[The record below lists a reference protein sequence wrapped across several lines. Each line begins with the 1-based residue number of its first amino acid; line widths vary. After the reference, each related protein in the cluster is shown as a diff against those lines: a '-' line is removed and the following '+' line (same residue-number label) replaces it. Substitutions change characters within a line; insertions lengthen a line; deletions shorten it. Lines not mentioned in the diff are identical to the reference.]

1 MLKCSFDEFVREKVV
16 SLSYSSTILGPH
28 PLPLGFESCF
38 SDCGPTIPLYILEI
52 LFYGKETPIEPYSID
67 EANSSWFWLKPGFP
81 LKILLSDRILD
92 GIT

>member
-16 SLSYSSTILGPH
+16 SLSYSSTILGLH
-28 PLPLGFESCF
+28 PLLLGFESCF

-67 EANSSWFWLKPGFP
+67 EANSS
-81 LKILLSDRILD
+81 
-92 GIT
+92 